1 MNRNEANFMNVRK
14 LLLITLLSLG
24 STAAL
29 AEDGYGR
36 SLQMV
41 QEFRASQAE
50 LKGKQFFARDSDK
63 ASENKADAQQL
74 SAQNDSKED

>member
-1 MNRNEANFMNVRK
+1 MNVRK

-50 LKGKQFFARDSDK
+50 LKGKQFFARDGDK
-63 ASENKADAQQL
+63 ASDSKGDAQQL
-74 SAQNDSKED
+74 SAQNDRDGD

>member
-14 LLLITLLSLG
+14 LLLITLLGLG

-50 LKGKQFFARDSDK
+50 LKGKQFFAGDNDK
-63 ASENKADAQQL
+63 ASDSKAETRQL
-74 SAQNDSKED
+74 SAHNAPKED